1 PINTYRQ
8 ILKCLITF
16 NRREEF
22 ANIQCPVCLIAGS
35 EDTNAP
41 AITMKKMSDKLPDS
55 EYHELQGGGH
65 LVNIEMSDHS
75 NRIICQFINK
85 YFSDD

>member
-1 PINTYRQ
+1 
-8 ILKCLITF
+8 
-16 NRREEF
+16 
-22 ANIQCPVCLIAGS
+22 
-35 EDTNAP
+35 
-41 AITMKKMSDKLPDS
+41 MKKMSDKLPDS